1 MFDSQRLGIPD
12 RCFFEKVL
20 GQQPALNFDF
30 CSGNLRFLAVPKN
43 KTTDQDN
50 ASRRDMLLLLTVSVL
65 FFSVQ

>member
-30 CSGNLRFLAVPKN
+30 CSGNLRFLAVPKKN
-43 KTTDQDN
+43 KTTD
-50 ASRRDMLLLLTVSVL
+50 MGVSKNGGTPKWMVYDGKPY
-65 FFSVQ
+65 